1 MDLQEMK
8 ALIEDA
14 VHDADLRPEEI
25 PSIDLYLDQITSLA
39 CGKLQEGSPRFY
51 DRVLTKTMVNNYS
64 KDGLL
69 SPINGKKYSKEH
81 FLQMLLVYAM
91 KNTLSIGEIKRI
103 LQNVYRTPDYSADM
117 LSDIYTRFLD
127 MKQSLRDKSWTFAE
141 YFLQETGLDTD
152 SEKDFF
158 VMLLGLSAVSSYL
171 KNTVQ
176 ALLEAH
182 YPDLSAEKE
191 REERERKEELR
202 RSKEEKKKAAMAK
215 KKSSAAD
222 GEPEK
227 SVPAESDAPDNGDR
241 GEGAGGV

>member
-1 MDLQEMK
+1 MDLQEIK

-14 VHDADLRPEEI
+14 VSDADLRPEEI
-25 PSIDLYLDQITSLA
+25 PAIDLYLDQITSLA
-39 CGKLQEGSPRFY
+39 CGKLQEGSSRFY

-103 LQNVYRTPDYSADM
+103 LQNVYRFPGYNADM
-117 LSDIYTRFLD
+117 LSDMYTRFLD
-127 MKQSLRDKSWTFAE
+127 MKQSLRDKAWTFAE
-141 YFLQETGLDTD
+141 YYLRESGLDTD
-152 SEKDFF
+152 SEQDFF

-171 KNTVQ
+171 KNAVQ

-191 REERERKEELR
+191 REERERREELR
-202 RSKEEKKKAAMAK
+202 RAKEEKKKAAMAK
-215 KKSSAAD
+215 KKGSGAD

-227 SVPAESDAPDNGDR
+227 NAPAESGASGEEDR
-241 GEGAGGV
+241 GEGAGSV